1 MLEKVTAATVEP
13 ITLSEAKN
21 HLRVLSDDDDQLIRS
36 YIKAAT
42 EYCEQQV
49 PGGRAFSQQTW
60 KWKLHNFPAASF
72 ELPRPPLQSVSHVKY
87 YATSSST
94 GLTTLSS
101 TAYLV
106 HKATRLPGQIELH
119 PNKGSWPTVADRAD
133 AVQVTFVAGSSGSVD
148 EQAKHAIKLLVSHYY
163 DDRNAVLVGTVS
175 KEIEHGL
182 RALLGSMGHGEYS

>member
-36 YIKAAT
+36 YIKTAT
-42 EYCEQQV
+42 AYCEQQV

-60 KWKLHNFPAASF
+60 KWKLHEFPSQSF
-72 ELPRPPLQSVSHVKY
+72 EVPRPPLQSVSHVKY
-87 YATSSST
+87 YATNSST

-106 HKATRLPGQIELH
+106 HKATRMPGEIELH
-119 PNKGSWPTVADRAD
+119 PNKGSWPSVADRAD
-133 AVQVTFVAGSSGSVD
+133 AVQVTFVAGSTSVD
-148 EQAKHAIKLLVSHYY
+148 EQAIHAIKLLVSHYY
-163 DDRNAVLVGTVS
+163 DQRSTVLVGTIS

-182 RALLGSMGHGEYS
+182 RALLGSMGHGQYS